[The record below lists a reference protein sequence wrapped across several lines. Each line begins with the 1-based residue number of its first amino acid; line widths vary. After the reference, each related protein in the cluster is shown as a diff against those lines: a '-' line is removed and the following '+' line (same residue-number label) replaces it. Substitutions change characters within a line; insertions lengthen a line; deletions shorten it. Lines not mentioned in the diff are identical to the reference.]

1 MDENVKQDRDV
12 ESEQGQYLDDE
23 GVQKSP
29 PDSEDDT
36 GEKDV
41 FEDVAREIMRDTKK
55 LSDSFVVKV
64 GVVLV
69 AMKIV
74 DVIGKV
80 IIESKRNK

>member
-12 ESEQGQYLDDE
+12 EPEQGQYLDDE
-23 GVQKSP
+23 NTKTPEP
-29 PDSEDDT
+29 PEDYD
-36 GEKDV
+36 GDLFEK
-41 FEDVAREIMRDTKK
+41 VARDIMQDTKK

-74 DVIGKV
+74 DVVGKV

>member
-12 ESEQGQYLDDE
+12 EPEQGQYLDDE
-23 GVQKSP
+23 NAKTPEP
-29 PDSEDDT
+29 PEDYD
-36 GEKDV
+36 GDPFEK
-41 FEDVAREIMRDTKK
+41 VARDIMQDTKK

-74 DVIGKV
+74 DVVGKV